1 MEKQSSGFPRN
12 EQKTCA
18 HREPVPL
25 KFPKYKVSCPGTK
38 FEHSLRKYAQQR
50 RFPRHPAQPPRNKHT
65 TLGACPAS
73 PYAALDVRAFR
84 ELVLL
89 RQWTRLNKCCV
100 QMLSTFSFFQTKYQ
114 IFFDLDCFSILPNFR
129 YCSMLPSDRFTHLS
143 PVYKIEEVE
152 EDGKKLFK
160 CELELPINC
169 QLRRTICVSANK
181 ITVLTLV

>member
-38 FEHSLRKYAQQR
+38 FEHSLSKYAQQR
-50 RFPRHPAQPPRNKHT
+50 RFPPHPAQPPRNKHT

-89 RQWTRLNKCCV
+89 RQWTRLNKCCL
-100 QMLSTFSFFQTKYQ
+100 QMLCANAEYILFLSDQ
-114 IFFDLDCFSILPNFR
+114 ISNIL
-129 YCSMLPSDRFTHLS
+129 
-143 PVYKIEEVE
+143 
-152 EDGKKLFK
+152 
-160 CELELPINC
+160 
-169 QLRRTICVSANK
+169 
-181 ITVLTLV
+181 

>member
-18 HREPVPL
+18 HREPAPL
-25 KFPKYKVSCPGTK
+25 KLPKYKVSCPRTK
-38 FEHSLRKYAQQR
+38 FEHSRSKYAQQR
-50 RFPRHPAQPPRNKHT
+50 RFAPQKHT

-100 QMLSTFSFFQTKYQ
+100 QMLSTFSFFPTKYQ
-114 IFFDLDCFSILPNFR
+114 IFFDLDCFSILPYFR

>member
-1 MEKQSSGFPRN
+1 MNRKRVHTG
-12 EQKTCA
+12 
-18 HREPVPL
+18 
-25 KFPKYKVSCPGTK
+25 
-38 FEHSLRKYAQQR
+38 SLRRLSSPSTRSRAR
-50 RFPRHPAQPPRNKHT
+50 APSLNIAVVNMHSRGDSPRNKHT

-73 PYAALDVRAFR
+73 PYAAVDVRTFR

-89 RQWTRLNKCCV
+89 RQWNKCCV
-100 QMLSTFSFFQTKYQ
+100 QMLSTFSFFPTKYQ
-114 IFFDLDCFSILPNFR
+114 IFFDLDCFSILPYFR

>member
-1 MEKQSSGFPRN
+1 MNRKRVHTGSLCHLSSPSTRSRARAPSLN
-12 EQKTCA
+12 IA
-18 HREPVPL
+18 V
-25 KFPKYKVSCPGTK
+25 VNM
-38 FEHSLRKYAQQR
+38 HSRGDPPPPPNR
-50 RFPRHPAQPPRNKHT
+50 PRNKHT

-100 QMLSTFSFFQTKYQ
+100 QMLSTFSFFQTKDQ
-114 IFFDLDCFSILPNFR
+114 IFFDLDCFSILPYFR

-152 EDGKKLFK
+152 EDGKKSFK

-181 ITVLTLV
+181 ITVLTLVS